1 MRCSLAEK
9 GNKMATEKR
18 LIDANALM
26 ERLKFKRKISEVGLY
41 RGLESAMAQCAKA
54 PTVDA
59 VEVVRCKDCKYSYD
73 GVANLMCG
81 RCGQNING
89 IRLGGVSVK
98 AEHFCSYGERKD
110 NEI

>member
-1 MRCSLAEK
+1 
-9 GNKMATEKR
+9 MANEKR
-18 LIDANALM
+18 LIDANVVYEMGHRTPFHISIADLCD
-26 ERLKFKRKISEVGLY
+26 LKEL
-41 RGLESAMAQCAKA
+41 LEDV

-59 VEVVRCKDCKYSYD
+59 VEVVRCKDCKHSYD

-98 AEHFCSYGERKD
+98 AEHFCSWGERKD
-110 NEI
+110 NG

>member
-1 MRCSLAEK
+1 MGMREK
-9 GNKMATEKR
+9 LLKL
-18 LIDANALM
+18 LIAAQDLITLSRKADFLVANGVT
-26 ERLKFKRKISEVGLY
+26 I
-41 RGLESAMAQCAKA
+41 
-54 PTVDA
+54 P
-59 VEVVRCKDCKYSYD
+59 VRCEECKYSYD

-110 NEI
+110 NEHSM

>member
-1 MRCSLAEK
+1 
-9 GNKMATEKR
+9 MATKKR

-59 VEVVRCKDCKYSYD
+59 VEVVRCKDCEYTCPGTSGIVCTMWGAGTEPD
-73 GVANLMCG
+73 GWCY
-81 RCGQNING
+81 
-89 IRLGGVSVK
+89 K
-98 AEHFCSYGERKD
+98 AERKD
-110 NEI
+110 NG

>member
-1 MRCSLAEK
+1 
-9 GNKMATEKR
+9 MANEKR
-18 LIDANALM
+18 LIYLDDL
-26 ERLKFKRKISEVGLY
+26 LKFPIRITHYDMVNGNRHFVLGIEFV
-41 RGLESAMAQCAKA
+41 LEYAENL

-59 VEVVRCKDCKYSYD
+59 VEVVRCKDCEHSYD

-98 AEHFCSYGERKD
+98 EEHFCSYGERKG
-110 NEI
+110 NE